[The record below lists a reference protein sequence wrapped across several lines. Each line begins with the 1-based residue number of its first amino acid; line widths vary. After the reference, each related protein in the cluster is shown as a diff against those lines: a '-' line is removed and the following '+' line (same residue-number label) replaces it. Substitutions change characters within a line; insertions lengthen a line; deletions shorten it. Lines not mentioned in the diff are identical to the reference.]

1 MQSPWF
7 YGGDT
12 EKASSFRH
20 VIGAQLE
27 LSAVFSKAAILYAF
41 YSCPWK
47 NLLISAK
54 TESGISNRCKHVALS
69 PCRRVRLSTMC
80 LNVTLYS
87 LFGPVRECSQMGFC
101 FCRRIDWK

>member
-27 LSAVFSKAAILYAF
+27 LSAVFSEAAILYAF
-41 YSCPWK
+41 YSCP
-47 NLLISAK
+47 
-54 TESGISNRCKHVALS
+54 
-69 PCRRVRLSTMC
+69 
-80 LNVTLYS
+80 
-87 LFGPVRECSQMGFC
+87 CS
-101 FCRRIDWK
+101 